1 MNLEGY
7 DMVLIGIGEEFS
19 EAPDALAAYNKLAE
33 DLKGKNYFIVS
44 LCMDDVIY
52 ESNLNP
58 DKIVTP
64 LGGKRKK
71 QCPDACENALYDTDK
86 ENCPI
91 CGKPLIY
98 NNILAENYIEEGYLP
113 MWEKHNIWLTGT
125 LNKPLYILE
134 LGVSMRLPQVVRWP
148 FERVALL
155 NNKAFF
161 LRVNEKLP
169 QINAELKDKGKGVA
183 ENSVKW
189 IIEN

>member
-1 MNLEGY
+1 MIFDGY

-19 EAPDALAAYNKLAE
+19 EADDALKAYNKLSE

-44 LCMDDVIY
+44 LCMDDIIY
-52 ESNLNP
+52 ESNL
-58 DKIVTP
+58 DSDRIVTP

-71 QCPDACENALYDTDK
+71 QCPDACENALYDPEK
-86 ENCPI
+86 ETCPV
-91 CGKPLIY
+91 CGKTLIF
-98 NNILAENYIEEGYLP
+98 NNLLAENYIEAGYLP
-113 MWEKHNIWLTGT
+113 MWEKHKRWLTGT
-125 LNKPLYILE
+125 LNKSLYILE

-169 QINAELKDKGKGVA
+169 QINAELKDKGKGIA

-189 IIEN
+189 LIEN

>member
-1 MNLEGY
+1 MNLDGY
-7 DMVLIGIGEEFS
+7 DMVLVGIGEEF
-19 EAPDALAAYNKLAE
+19 EENPDALKAYNKLSE

-52 ESNLNP
+52 SSNLSP
-58 DKIVTP
+58 GKIVTP

-71 QCPDACENALYDTDK
+71 QCPDACENALYDTDQ
-86 ENCPI
+86 EICPI
-91 CGKPLIY
+91 CGKELIY
-98 NNILAENYIEEGYLP
+98 NNILAENYIEDGYLP
-113 MWEKHNIWLTGT
+113 MWEKHKLWLTGT
-125 LNKPLYILE
+125 LNKSLYILE
-134 LGVSMRLPQVVRWP
+134 LGVSLRLPQVVRWP
-148 FERVALL
+148 VERVALL

-189 IIEN
+189 LIEN

>member
-1 MNLEGY
+1 MNLDGY
-7 DMVLIGIGEEFS
+7 DMVLVGIGEEF
-19 EAPDALAAYNKLAE
+19 EENPDALKAYNKLSE
-33 DLKGKNYFIVS
+33 DLKGKNYFIFS

-52 ESNLNP
+52 SSNLSP
-58 DKIVTP
+58 GKIVTP

-71 QCPDACENALYDTDK
+71 QCPDACENALYDTDQ
-86 ENCPI
+86 EICPI
-91 CGKPLIY
+91 CGKELIY
-98 NNILAENYIEEGYLP
+98 NNILAENYIEDGYLP
-113 MWEKHNIWLTGT
+113 MWEKHKLWLTGT
-125 LNKPLYILE
+125 LNKSLYILE
-134 LGVSMRLPQVVRWP
+134 LGVSLRLPQVVRWP

-189 IIEN
+189 LIEN

>member
-1 MNLEGY
+1 MIFDGY

-19 EAPDALAAYNKLAE
+19 DAPDALKAYNKLSK
-33 DLKGKNYFIVS
+33 DLEGKNYFIVS
-44 LCMDDVIY
+44 LCMDDIIY
-52 ESNLNP
+52 ESDLNP
-58 DKIVTP
+58 DRIVTP

-71 QCPDACENALYDTDK
+71 QCPDACENALYDTDV
-86 ENCPI
+86 ETCPI
-91 CGKPLIY
+91 CGKSLIY
-98 NNILAENYIEEGYLP
+98 NNILAENYIEDGYLP
-113 MWEKHNIWLTGT
+113 MWEKHKVWLTGT
-125 LNKPLYILE
+125 LNKALMIME
-134 LGVSMRLPQVVRWP
+134 LGVSLRLPQVVRWP